1 MVSVEHND
9 PINEKILAISEDKIE
24 GFVREPFE
32 EIAERSGVEVD
43 VVMARIGAMLR
54 AGTIRRV
61 RQTLLATNLADGAL
75 VAWKV
80 GEDKMDAAFDF
91 MFQRDPF
98 SGHVVLRSTDTL
110 TAGSDYKLWT
120 TVKVPHGFS
129 LEEHCRL
136 LAGKVGAERFRIMPA
151 KGIFTLGVGH
161 VRRKAIEPGSRADIP
176 AKMIEVR
183 AVELSE
189 REWAVLLALITGYAL
204 FFFISKHVHHVCPAC
219 AASHFDAD
227 ATRHFS
233 EIATALIVALAIHST
248 TDGLALGIQ
257 GETPGT
263 GATKWSLFSA
273 LCIHKVPEGLALGGL
288 LIGAGLQRAAAV
300 GWVAAVEATTL
311 LGGVIGY
318 FLLTNISMLWL
329 GLIMAH
335 VGGGFIYLAT
345 HAVVGEM
352 LKHGKKLVLTSFALG
367 IALIA
372 VLNIGLRLVR

>member
-1 MVSVEHND
+1 MMNGQMILWQLVAAYFFAIAGGGISISLHLEHK
-9 PINEKILAISEDKIE
+9 PLCALIS
-24 GFVREPFE
+24 F
-32 EIAERSGVEVD
+32 A
-43 VVMARIGAMLR
+43 A
-54 AGTIRRV
+54 
-61 RQTLLATNLADGAL
+61 GAL
-75 VAWKV
+75 
-80 GEDKMDAAFDF
+80 
-91 MFQRDPF
+91 
-98 SGHVVLRSTDTL
+98 
-110 TAGSDYKLWT
+110 
-120 TVKVPHGFS
+120 
-129 LEEHCRL
+129 
-136 LAGKVGAERFRIMPA
+136 
-151 KGIFTLGVGH
+151 LGVTLF
-161 VRRKAIEPGSRADIP
+161 AILPEGLQDSGAWPVVA
-176 AKMIEVR
+176 A
-183 AVELSE
+183 A
-189 REWAVLLALITGYAL
+189 ATGYLL
-204 FFFISKHVHHVCPAC
+204 FFLISKHVHHVCPAC

-257 GETPGT
+257 DETP
-263 GATKWSLFSA
+263 ATSAAKWSLFSA
-273 LCIHKVPEGLALGGL
+273 LCIHKVPEGLALGSL

-318 FLLTNISMLWL
+318 FFLTNISMLWL